1 MSSLYT
7 SRYEHETS
15 YAYVSPCL
23 RTSWK
28 MSANESSIMPGSRS
42 SPTIVCVLPDPVAP
56 YAKTVPLRPFNTPSI
71 KTLPVFSY
79 TSLFVARLPKA
90 QS

>member
-1 MSSLYT
+1 
-7 SRYEHETS
+7 
-15 YAYVSPCL
+15 
-23 RTSWK
+23 
-28 MSANESSIMPGSRS
+28 MSASESNIMPGSRS

-71 KTLPVFSY
+71 KIFPVFSY
-79 TSLFVARLPKA
+79 TSLLVARAPNA